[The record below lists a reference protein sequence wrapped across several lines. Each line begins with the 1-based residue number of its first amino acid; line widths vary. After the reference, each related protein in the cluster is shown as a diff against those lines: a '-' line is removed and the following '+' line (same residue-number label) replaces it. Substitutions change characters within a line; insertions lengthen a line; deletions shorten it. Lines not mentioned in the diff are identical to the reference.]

1 MESFSGAIVNPSVEI
16 RPSPIGGFGAFAGAP
31 LAEGEVLFSIPRSAC
46 VTVSDAVEDTE
57 CGEPINNLL
66 KKAGPGGTTV
76 ALAGYLAKEY
86 LKLRAIE
93 LGTRRTAEAEAGT
106 ETDVS
111 GLSELFDDVPFAP
124 YILTLP
130 WERGIN
136 DQEHVLFWSEADVEE
151 YLAGSLAYEEA
162 KSLRREVR
170 LAVQVLNGLV
180 GPSVR
185 TARGQRTVNPIFSLL
200 PSWLNGSGDGSSDG
214 DGDGDKNQPKTQSAA
229 DDVEGLEEAVVG
241 AFVTILTR
249 SFVTDVYEE
258 RLVPLLDMLQHSD
271 TSSVTHSGDE
281 RGGVVVRAAFDIAE
295 GDEIFNRYQKE
306 TEDEGVDG
314 QGRVDGGERDMPR
327 HRFFTRF
334 GFVPGNTVPV
344 RQLLAERCELLYP
357 QRREV

>member
-1 MESFSGAIVNPSVEI
+1 M
-16 RPSPIGGFGAFAGAP
+16 
-31 LAEGEVLFSIPRSAC
+31 
-46 VTVSDAVEDTE
+46 
-57 CGEPINNLL
+57 
-66 KKAGPGGTTV
+66 
-76 ALAGYLAKEY
+76 Y
-86 LKLRAIE
+86 RA
-93 LGTRRTAEAEAGT
+93 
-106 ETDVS
+106 
-111 GLSELFDDVPFAP
+111 LSELFDDVPFAP

-200 PSWLNGSGDGSSDG
+200 PSWLNGSSDGSS

-306 TEDEGVDG
+306 TEEEGVDG
-314 QGRVDGGERDMPR
+314 QAGWTGGRG
-327 HRFFTRF
+327 TC
-334 GFVPGNTVPV
+334 PGTGSLPGSDSFPATPY
-344 RQLLAERCELLYP
+344 R
-357 QRREV
+357 